1 MALQKQPVNINF
13 AKGLDTKSDPF
24 QLQPGNFLELEN
36 TIFTKAGLLQKRN
49 GYGAL
54 TSLPDS
60 SSTFLTTFNG
70 NLTAIGTTLNAYSAG
85 TDSWTSKGSLAPLSL
100 EVLPLI
106 RNNLNQTFADSAV
119 STNNLVCT
127 VYAESDGSSTTYKYA
142 VADVVT
148 GQNVIAPTAI
158 AGAGVTTYTP
168 KVFLLGRYFV
178 VVFNDVVAAVNRLKY
193 RVINTA
199 TLAVG
204 AATELSAAYSAAS
217 TGTFDGVVA
226 NNNLYLAWNSNT
238 GGGAIRMT
246 YIDSNLTQYISSN
259 VATGYSATNISVTA
273 DETGSTPDIYVAS
286 FDSGTNVAKVV
297 TVNQTLNSVHAA
309 TTVPMG
315 ADALKNITVVAQN
328 GAATV
333 IGELSKEYT
342 YAAIKTNYV
351 AYNTITRAGSLGTYT
366 QIARSVGL
374 ASKAFL
380 YESTPYFLA
389 VYGGPQGQ
397 VDYQPTY
404 FLLNLAGHVIAKLA
418 YQEAGPYLITGLPSI
433 TLTGDTFY
441 VPYLT
446 KTLIQSVNK
455 NTNVPA
461 GSQTA
466 GIYAQLGVNL
476 VTMTFGT
483 SSLAAAEIGKNLHL
497 TGGFVSMYDG
507 YLPVEHGFFLYPE
520 NIAATWSATGGSMV
534 AKPDGATNTNA
545 YYYQVTYEWN
555 DNQGNIHRS
564 APSIPLAVT
573 TTGALSTGSVVL
585 NIPTLRL
592 TYKTSNPIKIV
603 IYRWSVAQQAY
614 YQVTSITSP
623 LMNSTTADSVTF
635 TDTLADASILGNSLV
650 YTTGGVLENIAAT
663 AANVFTLFQSRLFY
677 VDAEDRNLIGF
688 SKQVIESVP
697 VEFSDL
703 LSIYVAPTI
712 GAQGDTGPIKAL
724 AALDDKLI
732 IFKKNAIYYLNGTG
746 PDNTGANSQFS
757 EPSFITSTV
766 GCDNPRSI
774 VFMPNGLMFQSDKGI
789 WLLDRGLSTTYIGAA
804 VENYNDD
811 AVQSAVNVPG
821 TNQVRFTLDSGITLM
836 YDYFYNQWGTFINVP
851 AISSTLYEGLHT
863 YINTRGETYQE
874 TPNLYLDGSNP
885 VLIGFK
891 TGWFNLAGLQGY
903 QRAYFMYLLG
913 VYKSP
918 HRLQIQIGY
927 DYKEGATQTSY
938 IQPDNYSLDYGD
950 DTLWGGSS
958 AWGGNSQIE
967 QWRVFFNQQKC
978 ESFQIKLKEI
988 YDPTVG
994 APAGAGLTLSGI
1006 TLIVGAKKGYT
1017 TLKQS
1022 RSTG

>member
-1 MALQKQPVNINF
+1 MALQKQPVSINF

-36 TIFTKAGLLQKRN
+36 TIFTKAGRLTKRN
-49 GYGAL
+49 GYGQL

-70 NLTAIGTTLNAYSAG
+70 NLTAIGSTLNAYSAG
-85 TDSWTSKGSLAPLSL
+85 TDSWTSKGALTPLSL
-100 EVLPLI
+100 ETMSLV
-106 RNNLNQTFADSAV
+106 RNNVNQVYADSQV
-119 STNNLVCT
+119 SSNGLICT
-127 VYAESDGSSTTYKYA
+127 VYSENNAGALTYKYV
-142 VADVVT
+142 VADVAT
-148 GQNVIAPTAI
+148 GQNILAPTAI
-158 AGAGVTTYTP
+158 SGAGTTTYAP
-168 KVFLLGRYFV
+168 RVFLLGRYFII
-178 VVFNDVVAAVNRLKY
+178 VFNDVVAAVNRLKY
-193 RVINTA
+193 RAINTA

-204 AATELSAAYSAAS
+204 SATELSAAYTAAS

-226 NNNLYLAWNSNT
+226 NNNLYLAWNANT
-238 GGGAIRMT
+238 GGGAIRAT
-246 YIDSNLTQYISSN
+246 YIDSNLVQYISKAI
-259 VATGYSATNISVTA
+259 ATGYSATNVAVTA
-273 DETGSTPDIYVAS
+273 DETGSTPDIYVAT
-286 FDSGTNVAKVV
+286 FDSATNVAKVI
-297 TVNQTLNSVHAA
+297 TVNQALTAVHAA

-315 ADALKNITVVAQN
+315 SDALKNISVVAQN
-328 GAATV
+328 GSATV
-333 IGELSKEYT
+333 IGELSAEYS
-342 YAAIKTNYV
+342 YVALKTNYL
-351 AYNTITRAGSLGTYT
+351 AYNTITRAGALGTYT

-380 YESTPYFLA
+380 YNAAPFVLS

-397 VDYQPTY
+397 TDYQPTY
-404 FLLNLAGHVIAKLA
+404 FMLNLSGEVVAKLSN
-418 YQEAGPYLITGLPSI
+418 QEAGPYLVTGLPSV
-433 TLTGDTFY
+433 TLSDTTLY
-441 VPYLT
+441 IPYLT

-455 NTNVPA
+455 NTNVPV

-476 VTMTFGT
+476 ATFEFGT
-483 SSLAAAEIGKNLHL
+483 STLSGAEIGKNLHL
-497 TGGFVSMYDG
+497 TGGFLSMYDG

-520 NIAATWSATGGSMV
+520 NVSATWSATGGSMA
-534 AKPDGATNTNA
+534 AKPDGSTNTSA

-573 TTGALSTGSVVL
+573 TTGSLSTGSVVL

-592 TYKTSNPIKIV
+592 TYKTSNPVKIV

-623 LMNSTTADSVTF
+623 LLNSTTVDSVTY
-635 TDTLADASILGNSLV
+635 TDTLADASVLGNSLI
-650 YTTGGVLENIAAT
+650 YTTGGVLEDIAAPAT
-663 AANVFTLFQSRLFY
+663 NVMTLFQSRLFY
-677 VDAEDRNLIGF
+677 VDAEDPNLIGF

-703 LSIYVAPTI
+703 LTIYVAPTQ

-732 IFKKNAIYYLNGTG
+732 VFKKNAIYYISGVG
-746 PDNTGANSQFS
+746 PDNTGANNQFS
-757 EPSFITSTV
+757 EPVFITSTV

-774 VFMPNGLMFQSDKGI
+774 VVMPNGLMFQSDKGI
-789 WLLDRGLSTTYIGAA
+789 WLLDRSLSTTYIGAA
-804 VENYNDD
+804 VEDYNDD

-821 TNQVRFTLDSGITLM
+821 TNQVRFTLDSGVTLM
-836 YDYFYNQWGTFINVP
+836 YDYFYSQWGTFTNVP
-851 AISSTLYEGLHT
+851 AVSSTLYEGLHA
-863 YINTRGETYQE
+863 YINSRGETFQE

-891 TGWFNLAGLQGY
+891 TSWFNLAGLQGF

-918 HRLQIQIGY
+918 HKLQIQVAY
-927 DYKEGATQTSY
+927 DYQEAATQTTY
-938 IQPDNYSLDYGD
+938 ITPDNYSADYGD
-950 DTLWGGSS
+950 ETLWGGGPT
-958 AWGGNSQIE
+958 WGGNSQIE

-988 YDPTVG
+988 YDPTIG

-1006 TLIVGAKKGYT
+1006 TLVVGAKKGYKP
-1017 TLKQS
+1017 LKQS